1 MIRQPDGSYAVEGRT
16 RLREVGDAL
25 GPGFEAEV
33 FDTGGGLLGLPNHP
47 PEVGDEVRVG
57 NRGLR
62 VGSVDQLRVGRVTV
76 QEERAG
82 AHTRGDDRH
91 RIFLHLD
98 DADHD
103 EHLAVPNKV
112 ESLLDKRPGSEVE
125 VVGNAAT
132 SSRVKLLGLLAGRN
146 LSVAVHGDSL
156 KAWCTR
162 SVFELPA
169 SPLGRDGRS
178 NRGTR
183 ERRR

>member
-1 MIRQPDGSYAVEGRT
+1 MIRQPDGSYAVEGRA
-16 RLREVGDAL
+16 RLREAGDAL
-25 GPGFEAEV
+25 GPGFEAEG
-33 FDTGGGLLGLPNHP
+33 FDTVGGLVLGLLGHP

-57 NRGLR
+57 NRGFC
-62 VGSVDQLRVGRVTV
+62 VESVDELRVGRVTV
-76 QEERAG
+76 REEPAG

-112 ESLLDKRPGSEVE
+112 ESLLDERSGSE
-125 VVGNAAT
+125 VVGNVAT
-132 SSRVKLLGLLAGRN
+132 SSRVKLLGLLTGRG
-146 LSVAVHGDSL
+146 LSVAVRGDSL

-162 SVFELPA
+162 SVFGLPA
-169 SPLGRDGRS
+169 SPVGRDKRS

-183 ERRR
+183 GRRR